1 MKLSGEMIKKALM
14 GAVALILLLGVVR
27 AFMPQPVAVDFAIVE
42 RAGIEVT
49 IHGEGKSRV
58 RENYLVSAPIAGR
71 LLRIEREP
79 GDEVIAGDTIVA
91 TMEPADPVFL
101 DVRSEAQALAQIGA
115 SEAAR
120 ELAKAQLSRK
130 QAELKFAERELER
143 ARELAGRA
151 NISERTLDQ
160 RELGVK
166 TLEAEV
172 ATAGSNLQKAESEL
186 ALARAALIRPTEG
199 SEGGE
204 FCCVQVVSPVSG
216 RVLRLLQESAGVVQ
230 AGQPLLELG
239 DLSDLEMVI
248 DLLSTEAVKVD
259 AGDQA
264 YIDHWGGP
272 YPLSAIVRLVEP
284 SGFTKISALGIEE
297 QRVNVIL
304 DVTEEPA
311 RWQNL
316 GDGYRVEAFIV
327 VDAKPDVVSA
337 PVSAL
342 FRQQDRWAVYAVIDG
357 EATLTPVSVGLRNER
372 RVEILSGLAPG
383 DVVVIH
389 PPNTVSDGVSVAA
402 RNGTD

>member
-1 MKLSGEMIKKALM
+1 MKFSGDLVKKTLM
-14 GAVALILLLGVVR
+14 GAVALILLVGVVR
-27 AFMPQPVAVDFAIVE
+27 AFMPQPVAVDLATVE

-79 GDEVIAGDTIVA
+79 GDVVIAGDTVVA

-101 DVRSEAQALAQIGA
+101 DVRSEAQAQAQIGA

-120 ELAKAQLSRK
+120 ELANAQLSRK
-130 QAELKFAERELER
+130 EAELEFAGRELGR
-143 ARELAGRA
+143 AQELAGRE
-151 NISERTLDQ
+151 NISQRTLDQ
-160 RELGVK
+160 RELDVK
-166 TLEAEV
+166 TLKAEV
-172 ATAGSNLQKAESEL
+172 ATGRSNLQKAESEL
-186 ALARAALIRPTEG
+186 MLARAALIRPTEG
-199 SEGGE
+199 VEGGE
-204 FCCVQVVSPVSG
+204 ACCVQVVSPVSG
-216 RVLRLLQESAGVVQ
+216 RVLRLLQESAGVVR

-248 DLLSTEAVKVD
+248 DLLSTDAVKVD
-259 AGDQA
+259 AGDRA
-264 YIDHWGGP
+264 YIDHWGGS
-272 YPLSAIVRLVEP
+272 YALSATVRLVEP
-284 SGFTKISALGIEE
+284 SGFTKVSALGIEE

-304 DVTEEPA
+304 DVTEDPA

-327 VDAKPDVVSA
+327 IDAKPDVISA

-342 FRQQDRWAVYAVIDG
+342 FRERDRWAVYAVIDG
-357 EATLTPVSVGLRNER
+357 DATLTPVEIGLRNDR

-383 DVVVIH
+383 DVLVVH
-389 PPNTVSDGVSVAA
+389 PPNTVGDGVAVKA
-402 RNGTD
+402 RNGE

>member
-1 MKLSGEMIKKALM
+1 MIKRGLM
-14 GAVALILLLGVVR
+14 GAVALILVVGMVR
-27 AFMPQPVAVDFAIVE
+27 AFLPKPMSVDFATVG

-58 RENYLVSAPIAGR
+58 RENFLVSAPIAGR

-79 GDEVIAGDTIVA
+79 GDVVIAGETIVA
-91 TMEPADPVFL
+91 TMEPADPAFL
-101 DVRSEAQALAQIGA
+101 DVRSEAQAQAQIGA

-120 ELAKAQLSRK
+120 ELTNAQLRRK
-130 QAELKFAERELER
+130 QAELEFAKRELGR
-143 ARELAGRA
+143 AQQLAGRET
-151 NISERTLDQ
+151 ISKRTLDQ
-160 RELGVK
+160 RELDVK

-172 ATAGSNLQKAESEL
+172 STARSSLLKAESEL
-186 ALARAALIRPTEG
+186 MLARAALIRPVKG
-199 SEGGE
+199 AEGGE
-204 FCCVQVVSPVSG
+204 ACCVQIVSPVSG
-216 RVLRLLQESAGVVQ
+216 RVLRLVLESEGVVQ

-248 DLLSTEAVKVD
+248 DLLSTDAVKVE
-259 AGDQA
+259 AGDRA

-304 DVTEEPA
+304 DVTEDPT

-327 VDAKPDVVSA
+327 VEAKPDVISA

-342 FRQQDRWAVYAVIDG
+342 FREQDRWAVYAVIDG
-357 EATLTPVSVGLRNER
+357 DAILTPVEVGLRNER
-372 RVEILSGLAPG
+372 QVEILSGVAPG
-383 DVVVIH
+383 DTLVIH
-389 PPNTVSDGVSVAA
+389 PPNSVSDGIAVKA
-402 RNGTD
+402 RNGE

>member
-1 MKLSGEMIKKALM
+1 MKFSGDLVKKALM
-14 GAVALILLLGVVR
+14 GAVALILLVGVVR
-27 AFMPQPVAVDFAIVE
+27 AFMPKPVSVDFATVE

-79 GDEVIAGDTIVA
+79 GDVVIAGDTIVA

-101 DVRSEAQALAQIGA
+101 DVRSEAQAQAQIGA

-120 ELAKAQLSRK
+120 ELANAQLSRK
-130 QAELKFAERELER
+130 KAELEFAQRELGR
-143 ARELAGRA
+143 AQELAGRD
-151 NISERTLDQ
+151 NISQRTLDQ
-160 RELGVK
+160 RELDVK

-172 ATAGSNLQKAESEL
+172 ATARSNLQKAESEL
-186 ALARAALIRPTEG
+186 MLARAALIRPTEG
-199 SEGGE
+199 GEGGE
-204 FCCVQVVSPVSG
+204 ACCVQVVSPVSG

-248 DLLSTEAVKVD
+248 DLLSTDAVKVD
-259 AGDQA
+259 AGDRA
-264 YIDHWGGP
+264 YIDHWGGS
-272 YPLSAIVRLVEP
+272 YALSATVRLVEP
-284 SGFTKISALGIEE
+284 SGFTKVSALGIEE

-304 DVTEEPA
+304 DVTEDPA

-327 VDAKPDVVSA
+327 VDAKPDVISA

-342 FRQQDRWAVYAVIDG
+342 FRAQDRWAVYAVIDG
-357 EATLTPVSVGLRNER
+357 DATLTQVEVGLRNDR

-383 DVVVIH
+383 DVLVIH
-389 PPNTVSDGVSVAA
+389 PPNTVGDGIAVKA
-402 RNGTD
+402 RNVE